1 MTRLKLDQWEG
12 RWLFSRGATKATH
25 GTEGRSMTE
34 LTEALAEVDGLL
46 AGINYQEKLEPD
58 SEETRSNSARNVNS
72 SDSFP
77 SNPTTASWFGHLAF
91 DLLGSGSE
99 ERSESEPKH
108 LRNILNEKLVQS
120 NDEPHQAPR
129 ESQWATIRSLR
140 KASMLHYNQFA
151 KLTADSTNP
160 DIRKLRKS
168 CVTAKKLLEMGILT
182 FRQVL
187 HGQTPT
193 TLVDIFAFASL
204 SYVISKT
211 LHAKGHIDESDILS
225 GILDWRAA
233 IVDDRERPTFDEIA
247 KQLWPE
253 AKEIMHFIPLE
264 STATSQE
271 TAGLRPDED
280 ETSCAPSIIP
290 QEATVTGSLRPGEEN
305 VTSQHD
311 PSPSPWAHKNISALQ
326 PDTFSMPCLSE
337 MENPP
342 GGLQSH
348 VYHLTHETRSYPD
361 FSFSEFSDWFNH
373 DSAVLEGLM
382 DSTFYQPLAPDI
394 SPEVLNTSQTAGLI
408 GTELHPVEP
417 ESSPLHGIEAPSPVE
432 QISPP
437 VDDSALHLLETP
449 LFQAVFRFMIQI
461 SEMGDLLNVL
471 SGGGLTSGKDGI
483 KPPHSRPP
491 WVASEFLI
499 QASLHFLGPLH
510 REAVHI
516 DKTFGGIVAMAEMF
530 VKLGCLQTVREV
542 ENYIITVGRHL
553 THSYDLFATLV
564 SKTLCQ
570 CFVASRSMEWDLL
583 YPNCVQ
589 EADEY
594 NFQYL
599 DRRQTGE
606 TKWAELGFGRQGISE
621 AMSSPASSTNENPQK
636 RSPSPKKRPLQD
648 GADSVAKRRPRDMS
662 IAHSQSSPSG
672 SDTSIIERCT
682 FENCPKYYTG
692 TAALS
697 NLSRH
702 VRTKH
707 RKKKNTFICPICR
720 KETDR
725 RDNLRQHFMKVHANV
740 EQPDCIANRSRGL
753 QDARSAD

>member
-46 AGINYQEKLEPD
+46 AGINYLEKLEPD
-58 SEETRSNSARNVNS
+58 SEETRSSSAGNGNA

-77 SNPTTASWFGHLAF
+77 SNPATASWFGHLAF

-99 ERSESEPKH
+99 ECSEIEPRH

-211 LHAKGHIDESDILS
+211 LHARGHIDESDILS

-233 IVDDRERPTFDEIA
+233 IIDDKERPTFDEIA

-264 STATSQE
+264 RTATSQE
-271 TAGLRPDED
+271 TAGLRPDEN
-280 ETSCAPSIIP
+280 ETRCAPSIIP
-290 QEATVTGSLRPGEEN
+290 QEATVPGSLRPGEEN

-311 PSPSPWAHKNISALQ
+311 PPLSPWTHENISVLQ
-326 PDTFSMPCLSE
+326 TDTFSMPCLSE

-348 VYHLTHETRSYPD
+348 VYHLTHETRLYPD
-361 FSFSEFSDWFNH
+361 FNFSDFSSSDWFNH
-373 DSAVLEGLM
+373 DSAVLEGTM
-382 DSTFYQPLAPDI
+382 DSTFYQTLAPDI
-394 SPEVLNTSQTAGLI
+394 FPEVLNTSQTAGLI
-408 GTELHPVEP
+408 GTELHPIEP
-417 ESSPLHGIEAPSPVE
+417 ESSPLHGIEEPSPVE

-437 VDDSALHLLETP
+437 TDDSALNLLETP
-449 LFQAVFRFMIQI
+449 LFQAVFRFMIRQ
-461 SEMGDLLNVL
+461 LL
-471 SGGGLTSGKDGI
+471 
-483 KPPHSRPP
+483 
-491 WVASEFLI
+491 
-499 QASLHFLGPLH
+499 LHL
-510 REAVHI
+510 
-516 DKTFGGIVAMAEMF
+516 
-530 VKLGCLQTVREV
+530 
-542 ENYIITVGRHL
+542 
-553 THSYDLFATLV
+553 
-564 SKTLCQ
+564 LC
-570 CFVASRSMEWDLL
+570 
-583 YPNCVQ
+583 
-589 EADEY
+589 
-594 NFQYL
+594 
-599 DRRQTGE
+599 
-606 TKWAELGFGRQGISE
+606 
-621 AMSSPASSTNENPQK
+621 
-636 RSPSPKKRPLQD
+636 
-648 GADSVAKRRPRDMS
+648 
-662 IAHSQSSPSG
+662 
-672 SDTSIIERCT
+672 
-682 FENCPKYYTG
+682 
-692 TAALS
+692 
-697 NLSRH
+697 LSR
-702 VRTKH
+702 
-707 RKKKNTFICPICR
+707 
-720 KETDR
+720 
-725 RDNLRQHFMKVHANV
+725 
-740 EQPDCIANRSRGL
+740 
-753 QDARSAD
+753 